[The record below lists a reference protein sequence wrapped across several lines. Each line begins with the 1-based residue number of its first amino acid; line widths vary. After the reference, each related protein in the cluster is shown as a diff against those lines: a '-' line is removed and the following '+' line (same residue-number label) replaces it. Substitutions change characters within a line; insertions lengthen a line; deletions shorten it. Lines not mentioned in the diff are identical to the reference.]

1 MIDARLTRFDSSEQ
15 GTVGELVAG
24 KFRCF
29 TMEPPWKDNRR
40 NLSSIPPG
48 VYPCQMVRSARYGE
62 VYAVTR
68 VPGRSAILIHAGNIV
83 QHTKGC
89 ILPGARMGKLPG
101 PDAMQLAVLLSRVT
115 LRRLV
120 DTLGKQP
127 FLLEVVA

>member
-1 MIDARLTRFDSSEQ
+1 MDAILTRLDSSNM

-24 KFRCF
+24 DFRCF
-29 TMEPPWKDNRR
+29 TMEPPWRDNAR

-48 VYPCQMVRSARYGE
+48 FYPCRWIRSPKYGD
-62 VYAVTR
+62 VYAVTK
-68 VPGRSAILIHAGNIV
+68 VVGRDNILIHAGNIV

-120 DTLGKQP
+120 EHLGQQP
-127 FLLEVVA
+127 FRLEVTQ

>member
-1 MIDARLTRFDSSEQ
+1 MDVLLTRLDSSEQ

-24 KFRCF
+24 DFRCF

-48 VYPCQMVRSARYGE
+48 TYPCRWVRSPKYGE

-68 VPGRSAILIHAGNIV
+68 VPGRSNILIHAGNIV

-101 PDAMQLAVLLSRVT
+101 PDALQLAVLLSRAT

-120 DTLGKQP
+120 EHLGKQP
-127 FLLEVVA
+127 FQLEVVP